1 MSEKSQNF
9 KELQPSAQSSSQNEN
24 IVNISKKLLKNRI
37 LTFLVVPYF
46 TWKLEFVSNILSIIA
61 FV

>member
-37 LTFLVVPYF
+37 WTFLVVPYF
-46 TWKLEFVSNILSIIA
+46 TWKLEFVSNILSITA